1 MNWMPQRE
9 SSSRLGSFLTQVA
22 MVARFLVVVL
32 TSSWSPF
39 NYLLIFFFLV
49 ASMFA
54 ATRTNLHYV
63 SLHLINLKDFHEGS
77 NTSVHIIANN

>member
-1 MNWMPQRE
+1 MPRRE
-9 SSSRLGSFLTQVA
+9 SSSCLGSFLTKAVIVA
-22 MVARFLVVVL
+22 GFPVLVL

-39 NYLLIFFFLV
+39 NYLMIFFFLV

-54 ATRTNLHYV
+54 ATRANLHYV

-77 NTSVHIIANN
+77 NTSIYVIANN